1 MSFLRIQCSV
11 APAKPKLN
19 SAFCA
24 IILDNLT
31 HCDKVSEHSRECQAL
46 IGKFTLDQNSNND
59 DMTVSYV
66 ARRIALFIAMVWVGI
81 TLVFLLTRL
90 APGDPIE
97 AKVVAQ
103 EAVAGNTGGDINAI
117 VDAYRRKF
125 DLDQPL
131 PVQYIT
137 YVSNILRGDFGYSL
151 TNYPARVIDKINA
164 AMPWSIGLIGV
175 TTFVSVIFG
184 SLVGALIAWRRSYM
198 AINIFLPVLMVT
210 AAVPFFLFG
219 LVLQFFLGTFWQLLP
234 TAFGKDPGF
243 ILGFNIE
250 SAWQIIKHGML
261 PATAIII
268 GSTGFWGLGMRAMM
282 VTTAGEDFMV
292 LGDAKGLKERRLFLG
307 YAVRNVLLPQLTA
320 LAIALAYVA
329 SGQVLVEVVFNYPGL
344 GLLLRNAIGESDYF
358 MIQGIALTV
367 IIAVAIALLIMDLIY
382 PLIDPRI
389 TYRRR

>member
-1 MSFLRIQCSV
+1 
-11 APAKPKLN
+11 
-19 SAFCA
+19 
-24 IILDNLT
+24 
-31 HCDKVSEHSRECQAL
+31 
-46 IGKFTLDQNSNND
+46 
-59 DMTVSYV
+59 MTVSYV

-131 PVQYIT
+131 HIQYIT

>member
-1 MSFLRIQCSV
+1 MTYQRVAIKLAKFRENVKRFRKVIRNQSYQTRYQMSI
-11 APAKPKLN
+11 A
-19 SAFCA
+19 
-24 IILDNLT
+24 
-31 HCDKVSEHSRECQAL
+31 
-46 IGKFTLDQNSNND
+46 
-59 DMTVSYV
+59 YV
-66 ARRIALFIAMVWVGI
+66 ARRLALFFAMVWVGV

-97 AKVVAQ
+97 AKVIAQ

-125 DLDQPL
+125 DLDRPL
-131 PVQYIT
+131 YIQYIT

-175 TTFVSVIFG
+175 TTLLSVIIG
-184 SLVGALIAWRRSYM
+184 SLVGALIAWRKSYM
-198 AINIFLPVLMVT
+198 AINMFLPVLMVT

-219 LVLQFFLGTFWQLLP
+219 LVLQFLLGTRFKILP

-250 SAWQIIKHGML
+250 SAWQIIEHGLL

-268 GSTGFWGLGMRAMM
+268 GSVGFWGLGMRAMM
-282 VTTAGEDFMV
+282 ITTAGEDFMV
-292 LGDAKGLKERRLFLG
+292 LADAKGLKERRLFLG

-320 LAIALAYVA
+320 LAIAIAYVA

-358 MIQGIALTV
+358 MIQGVALAV

-389 TYRRR
+389 TYQRK

>member
-1 MSFLRIQCSV
+1 MTFQRV
-11 APAKPKLN
+11 ALKLAN
-19 SAFCA
+19 IRKNVK
-24 IILDNLT
+24 IISTTFRFTTNHTPT
-31 HCDKVSEHSRECQAL
+31 HH
-46 IGKFTLDQNSNND
+46 
-59 DMTVSYV
+59 MTVSYV
-66 ARRIALFIAMVWVGI
+66 ARRIGLFVAMVWVGI

-125 DLDQPL
+125 DLDRPL
-131 PVQYIT
+131 HIQYIT
-137 YVSNILRGDFGYSL
+137 YVSNIVRGDFGYSL
-151 TNYPARVIDKINA
+151 TNYPARVIDKISA

-175 TTFVSVIFG
+175 TTVISVLFG
-184 SLVGALIAWRRSYM
+184 SLVGALIAWRRSYVS
-198 AINIFLPVLMVT
+198 INIFLPVLMVT

-219 LVLQFFLGTFWQLLP
+219 LVLQFLFGTLWQWLP
-234 TAFGKDPGF
+234 PAFGKDPGF

-250 SAWQIIKHGML
+250 SAWQIIKHGIL
-261 PATAIII
+261 PSTAIII

-307 YAVRNVLLPQLTA
+307 YAVRNVLLPQMTA

-358 MIQGIALTV
+358 MIQGVALTV

>member
-1 MSFLRIQCSV
+1 MSL
-11 APAKPKLN
+11 AY
-19 SAFCA
+19 
-24 IILDNLT
+24 II
-31 HCDKVSEHSRECQAL
+31 
-46 IGKFTLDQNSNND
+46 
-59 DMTVSYV
+59 
-66 ARRIALFIAMVWVGI
+66 RRISLFVAMVWVGV

-97 AKVVAQ
+97 AKALAQ

-125 DLDQPL
+125 NLDQPIHI
-131 PVQYIT
+131 QYLT
-137 YVSNILRGDFGYSL
+137 YIGNILRGDFGYSL

-175 TTFVSVIFG
+175 TTVISVVFG
-184 SLVGALIAWRRSYM
+184 SLVGALIAWRKSYM
-198 AINIFLPVLMVT
+198 SINIFLPVLMVT

-219 LVLQFFLGTFWQLLP
+219 LVLQFAFGTWLQWLP
-234 TAFGKDPGF
+234 PAFGKDPGF

-250 SAWQIIKHGML
+250 SAWQIIKHGIL
-261 PATAIII
+261 PATAIVI

-282 VTTAGEDFMV
+282 ITTAGEDFMV

-307 YAVRNVLLPQLTA
+307 YALRNVLLPQLTA
-320 LAIALAYVA
+320 LAIALAFVA

-344 GLLLRNAIGESDYF
+344 GLLLRQAIGESDYF
-358 MIQGIALTV
+358 MIQGVALTV
-367 IIAVAIALLIMDLIY
+367 IIAVAFALLIMDLIY

-389 TYRRR
+389 SYKRK